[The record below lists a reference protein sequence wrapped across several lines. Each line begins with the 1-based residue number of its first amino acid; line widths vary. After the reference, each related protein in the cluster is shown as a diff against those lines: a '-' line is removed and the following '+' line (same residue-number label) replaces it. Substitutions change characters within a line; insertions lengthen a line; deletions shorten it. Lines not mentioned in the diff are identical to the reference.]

1 MLQSGTAQS
10 EPATMVVAAII
21 AARGTASQINVARI
35 TVVSRVF
42 FRPNICTTTDAK
54 GTL

>member
-10 EPATMVVAAII
+10 EPVTIGVVAKIV
-21 AARGTASQINVARI
+21 ARVTVTQTNVVRI
-35 TVVSRVF
+35 TVVSVIF